1 MGLNCGIVGLPNVG
15 KSTLFNALTQ
25 TTLAETANYPFCTI
39 EPNTGKTIVRDQRLR
54 TLATMANSQKVIF
67 SQVEFVD
74 IAGLV
79 QGASSGEGLGN
90 KFLGHIRE
98 VDAIM
103 HVLRCFE
110 DNDISHVNQSV
121 DPVHDAKM
129 VETEL
134 ILADMESMQR
144 RIPSVAKAVKIGK
157 EKKSKLDMLEQILSA
172 LENGLPAR
180 SVTDTDPQELKQLQL
195 LTSKPVMYVCNV
207 EETNAH
213 SGNALS
219 NAVKQMAEASDSQ
232 CCYLSAK
239 LEADLMSFDDEES
252 RMAFLEELGLKQSGI
267 DTAVQAMYRLLNLI
281 TFFTI
286 GPKEARAWPI
296 IKNTTADK
304 AAGTIHTDFE
314 QGFIKAE
321 TISFEDYVKY
331 GGESGCKEAGR
342 VRFEGRDY
350 IVQDGD
356 IIHFRVNK

>member
-25 TTLAETANYPFCTI
+25 TTIAETANYPFCTI
-39 EPNTGKTIVRDQRLR
+39 EPNAGKTIVRDQRLK
-54 TLATMANSQKVIF
+54 TLATMANSQKTIF

-110 DNDISHVNQSV
+110 DSDISHVNQSV
-121 DPVHDAKM
+121 DPVHDAKI

-134 ILADMESMQR
+134 ILADMESLQR
-144 RIPSVAKAVKIGK
+144 RIPNVAKAVKAGK
-157 EKKSKLDMLEQILSA
+157 EKKDRLAVLEQVLSA

-180 SVTDTDPQELKQLQL
+180 SVASADPCELKQLQL

-213 SGNALS
+213 RGNALS
-219 NAVKQMAEASDSQ
+219 EAVKQMAQASDSR

-239 LEADLMSFDDEES
+239 LEADLLSFDDEES

-267 DTAVQAMYRLLNLI
+267 DTAVQEMYSLLNLI

-296 IKNTTADK
+296 IRNTTADK

-321 TISFEDYVKY
+321 TISFDDYVRF

-350 IVQDGD
+350 VVQDGD
-356 IIHFRVNK
+356 IVHFRVNK

>member
-25 TTLAETANYPFCTI
+25 TSLAETANYPFCTI
-39 EPNTGKTIVRDQRLR
+39 EPNTGKTIVRDHRLK
-54 TLATMANSQKVIF
+54 TLATMANSQKTIF

-110 DNDISHVNQSV
+110 DSDISHVNQAV
-121 DPVHDAKM
+121 DPIYDAKI

-134 ILADMESMQR
+134 MLADMESIQR
-144 RIPSVAKAVKIGK
+144 RMPNVAKAVKTGK
-157 EKKSKLDMLEQILSA
+157 EKKSKLDVLEQILSA

-180 SVTDTDPQELKQLQL
+180 RVTSADPSELKQLQL

-207 EETNAH
+207 EEPNAH

-232 CCYLSAK
+232 CCHLSAK
-239 LEADLMSFDDEES
+239 LEADLVSFDDEES
-252 RMAFLEELGLKQSGI
+252 RMAFLEELGMKQSGI

-356 IIHFRVNK
+356 IVHFRVNK